1 MTTRREFLKAAA
13 GSVLVEHVTPALAQ
27 ALGAD
32 GERASAP
39 VRILVLGGTGFIGP
53 HLVRHAVSRGH
64 QVSIF
69 TRGRRDAELPATV
82 ERLIG
87 DRNGQLHALEGQ
99 RWDAV
104 IDDSATNP
112 DWVRMSTALLKDAV
126 GAYMFTSST

>member
-13 GSVLVEHVTPALAQ
+13 GSVLLGHVTPALAR
-27 ALGAD
+27 AVGAN
-32 GERASAP
+32 GERAGAP
-39 VRILVLGGTGFIGP
+39 LRILVLGGTGFIGP

-64 QVSIF
+64 HVSIF

-87 DRNGQLHALEGQ
+87 DRNGQLQALEGK

-104 IDDSATNP
+104 IDD
-112 DWVRMSTALLKDAV
+112 
-126 GAYMFTSST
+126 